1 MGWGAMAHLWA
12 LRGGTMNFP
21 VGVDDVK
28 VVQGRSTG
36 LQVVCACGCVN
47 FNYLDPQDTLWKC
60 RNCPQVFSHDFPR
73 LLEGAVARHKQDAAN
88 AAAPPAAS

>member
-1 MGWGAMAHLWA
+1 MA
-12 LRGGTMNFP
+12 FP

-36 LQVVCACGCVN
+36 LQVMCKCGCIN

-60 RNCPQVFSHDFPR
+60 RNCPQVLSYDFPR
-73 LLEGAVARHKQDAAN
+73 LLEAAVARQKDKPPLPPQHR
-88 AAAPPAAS
+88 PPAHRRLSRPLLVVNL